1 MKSLFSLPLLA
12 VNQMIDPVDSITSHR
27 ISIQEQDFNLGDEVA
42 LLEDNNH
49 EDGAVVTFS
58 GRVRNKNL
66 GQNVK
71 GLYLEHYPGMTEKAL
86 EKIIED
92 AKQRW
97 NLGRISVIHRIG
109 QLYLG
114 EQIVFVGVTSKHR
127 QDAFS
132 AAEFIMD
139 FLKVDA
145 PFWKKEL
152 TEQGESW
159 LEARAIDKNKAQ
171 QWN

>member
-1 MKSLFSLPLLA
+1 
-12 VNQMIDPVDSITSHR
+12 MIDPVDSITSHR